1 MCLLNKHIDY
11 CLIVLAI
18 SQLQNYK
25 LFIQFPANTLNF
37 NFLFCNIYYLAQ
49 HAFCFVWVKYLSD
62 QLNQLLLLTDTVK
75 SKNSPLLTLLSTE
88 KLLTIG
94 IIEAKCF
101 QFLTKYREIEI
112 LSVSI
117 FPSTKLYIQNI
128 LHKI

>member
-75 SKNSPLLTLLSTE
+75 
-88 KLLTIG
+88 
-94 IIEAKCF
+94 AKCF